1 MHEIGVRV
9 RDSDRELDGGGLVI
23 CEGLPRVEVEGRP
36 GRGPVSIDSSSTDFD
51 SVVLRLFL
59 GCMLKINITKH
70 RLMPEKRKGS
80 YGSIWIATYPCL
92 LS

>member
-1 MHEIGVRV
+1 MNLCRAQSSPDTLSRDMHEIGVRV

-59 GCMLKINITKH
+59 GGQFGSPPTHVFYLKD
-70 RLMPEKRKGS
+70 LE
-80 YGSIWIATYPCL
+80 
-92 LS
+92 